1 MKTYDVVVVGAGMLG
16 IAHAWAAARRG
27 LSVAVV
33 ERSQRAH
40 GATIR
45 NFGQV
50 LVTGQAPGVMARH
63 ARQSRELWLELA
75 AGAGVHVRANGS
87 L

>member
-63 ARQSRELWLELA
+63 ARQSRELWL
-75 AGAGVHVRANGS
+75 
-87 L
+87 

>member
-33 ERSQRAH
+33 ERSPAGRRVPRRTVVGPRASCEDSIGCMH
-40 GATIR
+40 G
-45 NFGQV
+45 
-50 LVTGQAPGVMARH
+50 
-63 ARQSRELWLELA
+63 S
-75 AGAGVHVRANGS
+75 S
-87 L
+87 

>member
-50 LVTGQAPGVMARH
+50 LVTGQAPGVMAR
-63 ARQSRELWLELA
+63 
-75 AGAGVHVRANGS
+75 
-87 L
+87 

>member
-45 NFGQV
+45 NFG
-50 LVTGQAPGVMARH
+50 
-63 ARQSRELWLELA
+63 
-75 AGAGVHVRANGS
+75 
-87 L
+87 